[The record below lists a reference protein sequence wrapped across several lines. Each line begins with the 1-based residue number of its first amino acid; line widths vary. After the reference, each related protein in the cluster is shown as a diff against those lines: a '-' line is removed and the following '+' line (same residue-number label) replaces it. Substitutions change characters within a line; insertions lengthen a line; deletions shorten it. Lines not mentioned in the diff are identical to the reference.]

1 MPGLRSIRFRL
12 LVAVNAAMALIL
24 LVFLVVDYYRE
35 IATRV
40 TETHIALED
49 EAKTLLPAVMRLR
62 PQGTHAIQEYV
73 DTVCGQM
80 QDASSP
86 GHHIG
91 VRVGDVELQATAHHR
106 ASPDIFAAM
115 QTAARSS
122 SHRAKLDGEELVVGS
137 SENADVEVYVSE
149 YLTNI
154 QRSARRQAVLR
165 LAGIVLLAVVAA
177 GVINVV
183 FLRMAAKPLEKLV
196 ATVREI
202 GKGRLGVQ
210 TGPFKAAELEYLAN
224 EINSMSS
231 SLAKVEQHRRQEMA
245 KARRIQDRLLP
256 QQMKVPG
263 LSIAHLYQPATEV
276 AGDYYDIL
284 PLPDHTWL
292 LCIADVAGH
301 GVPAAM
307 NAAMLKTLLL
317 HATEYHVAPD
327 RILQFVN
334 NRFSAI
340 ALEEMFASM
349 LLARWNPA
357 TSTLEYVSAGHEIAW
372 LYSAKT
378 GSLRELTATGLPL
391 GVCPTSAC
399 QAEAISIA
407 PEDRL
412 LLVTDGVTET
422 FNGRSEPFGRAHLA
436 DLFLQCSAFPLPE
449 AVQKIDAALS
459 AYRGDGIL
467 TDDTTLIAVQ
477 FTPGRDNSAA
487 ASGARQEGGVLT
499 HDRQADQQ
507 APAPEQ
513 AKRTTAGR

>member
-12 LVAVNAAMALIL
+12 LAAVNAAMALVL
-24 LVFLVVDYYRE
+24 LLFLVIDYYRE

-40 TETHIALED
+40 TETNIALED
-49 EAKTLLPAVMRLR
+49 EAKTLLPAVLRLR
-62 PQGTHAIQEYV
+62 PQGTRAIQEYV

-91 VRVGDVELQATAHHR
+91 VRVGDVELQAMAHHR
-106 ASPDIFAAM
+106 ASSDIFAAM
-115 QTAARSS
+115 QAAAQSPTHQAAFGSER
-122 SHRAKLDGEELVVGS
+122 LVVGS
-137 SENADVEVYVSE
+137 SENTDVEVFVSE

-154 QRSARRQAVLR
+154 RRSARGQALLR

-177 GVINVV
+177 GVINAV
-183 FLRMAAKPLEKLV
+183 FLRIAAKPLEKLV

-202 GKGRLGVQ
+202 GRGRLGVQ
-210 TGPFKAAELEYLAN
+210 AGPFKAAELEYLAN

-231 SLAKVEQHRRQEMA
+231 SLAEVEQHRRQEMA
-245 KARRIQDRLLP
+245 KARRIQDHLLP
-256 QQMKVPG
+256 QQMAVPG
-263 LSIAHLYQPATEV
+263 LSISHLYQPATEV

-284 PLPDHTWL
+284 PLPDRTWL

-327 RILQFVN
+327 RILHFVN
-334 NRFSAI
+334 DRFSAV
-340 ALEEMFASM
+340 ALDEVFASM
-349 LLARWNPA
+349 LLARWNPD
-357 TSTLEYVSAGHEIAW
+357 TSTLEYASAGHEIAW
-372 LYSAKT
+372 LYSARS
-378 GSLRELTATGLPL
+378 GSLRELTATSVPL
-391 GVCPTSAC
+391 GVCPASTC
-399 QAEAISIA
+399 QAEAIAIA

-422 FNGRSEPFGRAHLA
+422 FNGRSEPFGRARLA
-436 DLFLQCSAFPLPE
+436 DLFLECRALSLAE
-449 AVQKIDAALS
+449 TVRKIDEGLTAH
-459 AYRGDGIL
+459 REDGVL

-477 FTPGRDNSAA
+477 FTAGPGISAVA
-487 ASGARQEGGVLT
+487 AGAEQEGGANRD
-499 HDRQADQQ
+499 HQ
-507 APAPEQ
+507 
-513 AKRTTAGR
+513 